1 MSEFAR
7 HVVRE
12 DVALAWPLPA
22 AVVQRRREKLVR
34 AILGGDVYCHFE
46 RAGRRLACAFSN
58 ERKYLLG
65 NVVRDWLREAHGAQ
79 RFLWCEMLDGALALV
94 LVVDGRVHKEAADV
108 ANVDREVGMALARLG
123 PKAPVFAHRDVQVAA
138 LESVPQKQVLDV
150 SVRDRLG
157 ELRRRNAP
165 IPELALADSLP
176 PVRRLNVGLAWGRRL
191 AVAAGLVALAT
202 FAIRWW
208 QDRPDDAATVVVDD
222 RPSVSEAEYQA
233 LLEAPDPA
241 ALLPAI
247 HRAYRQL
254 LADPLL
260 GANWTVENLAWT
272 RQEGTLAVDISL
284 PTTGGAAQPLA
295 LDADVQAA
303 IERHAE
309 SRGWAL
315 AWREQGGGSATV
327 NIPVT
332 MRGSERSRMPEMP
345 SAANPWHRVR
355 LAEDLLPVGRLRTFG
370 PERNATFVSYLSALA
385 VRDAEWSS
393 AELANWLGARLGGGP
408 LLLESLVLVQSGP
421 WATGELRFRSVYCA
435 TADSAGNACADAAT
449 S

>member
-46 RAGRRLACAFSN
+46 RTGRRLACAFSN

-108 ANVDREVGMALARLG
+108 ANVDREVGMALTRLG
-123 PKAPVFAHRDVQVAA
+123 PKAPVFAHRDVRVAA

-157 ELRRRNAP
+157 ELRRRNQP
-165 IPELALADSLP
+165 VPELALADSLP

-284 PTTGGAAQPLA
+284 PTTGSAAQPLA

-303 IERHAE
+303 IERYAE

-332 MRGSERSRMPEMP
+332 MRGSGGTRMPEMP
-345 SAANPWHRVR
+345 SAANPWHRLR

-385 VRDAEWSS
+385 VKDAEWSS
-393 AELANWLGARLGGGP
+393 AELANWLGTRLGGGP

-435 TADSAGNACADAAT
+435 TADSTGNACADAAT

>member
-34 AILGGDVYCHFE
+34 AILGGAVYCHFE
-46 RAGRRLACAFSN
+46 RTGRRIACAFSN

-65 NVVRDWLREAHGAQ
+65 NIVRDWLREAHGAES
-79 RFLWCEMLDGALALV
+79 FLWCELIDGALALV
-94 LVVDGRVHKEAADV
+94 LVVDGRIHKDAADV

-123 PKAPVFAHRDVQVAA
+123 PEAPVFAHRDVQIGALAA
-138 LESVPQKQVLDV
+138 VPHKQTLDA
-150 SVRDRLG
+150 SVRDRLRQ
-157 ELRRRNAP
+157 LRAGNAP
-165 IPELALADSLP
+165 VAELALADSLP
-176 PVRRLNVGLAWGRRL
+176 QVRRLNAALAWTRRVAVVASL
-191 AVAAGLVALAT
+191 AALAT
-202 FAIRWW
+202 LTIRWW
-208 QDRPDDAATVVVDD
+208 QGRADDAAAVVVED
-222 RPSVSEAEYQA
+222 RPSVSDAEYQA

-254 LADPLL
+254 LADPVL

-272 RQEGTLAVDISL
+272 RQQGTLAVDISL
-284 PTTGGAAQPLA
+284 PTTPASAQPQA
-295 LDADVQAA
+295 LGANVQAA
-303 IERHAE
+303 IEQHAAR
-309 SRGWAL
+309 RGWVL
-315 AWREQGGGSATV
+315 AWREQGDGSATI
-327 NIPVT
+327 NIPVAT
-332 MRGSERSRMPEMP
+332 GEAAARSRVPEAP
-345 SAANPWHRVR
+345 SAANPWHPSR
-355 LAEDLLPVGRLRTFG
+355 LAEDLLPVGQLRTFDA
-370 PERNATFVSYLSALA
+370 ERNSTFVSYLSALA
-385 VRDAEWSS
+385 VQNAEWSS

-408 LLLESLVLVQSGP
+408 LLLESLVLVNSGP

-435 TADSAGNACADAAT
+435 PADPTGACADAAT

>member
-12 DVALAWPLPA
+12 DVALAWSLPE

-46 RAGRRLACAFSN
+46 RTGRRLACAFSN

-65 NVVRDWLREAHGAQ
+65 NIVRDWLRDAHGAE

-123 PKAPVFAHRDVQVAA
+123 PEALVFSHRNVQLVA
-138 LESVPQKQVLDV
+138 LEPMPHKQVLDL
-150 SVRDRLG
+150 SVRDRLSD
-157 ELRRRNAP
+157 LRRRNAP
-165 IPELALADSLP
+165 IPELALANSLT
-176 PVRRLNVGLAWGRRL
+176 PVRRLNAGLAWGRRL
-191 AVAAGLVALAT
+191 AVVAGLVAVAVL
-202 FAIRWW
+202 AIRWW
-208 QDRPDDAATVVVDD
+208 QARPDEAATVAVDD

-247 HRAYRQL
+247 HQAYREL

-260 GANWTVENLAWT
+260 GTNWTVESLAWT
-272 RQEGTLAVDISL
+272 RQESTLAVDISL
-284 PTTGGAAQPLA
+284 PTTGAQPLV
-295 LDADVQAA
+295 LDADMQAG
-303 IERHAE
+303 IEQHAE
-309 SRGWAL
+309 NRGWSL
-315 AWREQGGGSATV
+315 AWRERGSGGRATV

-332 MRGSERSRMPEMP
+332 MGGSPRSRVPETP
-345 SAANPWHRVR
+345 SALNRWHRLR
-355 LAEDLLPVGRLRTFG
+355 LAEDLLPVGRLRTFDA
-370 PERNATFVSYLSALA
+370 ERNSTFVSYLSALA
-385 VRDAEWSS
+385 VKDAEWSS
-393 AELANWLGARLGGGP
+393 AELANWLGTRLGGGP

-435 TADSAGNACADAAT
+435 TADSTGNACADAAT

>member
-12 DVALAWPLPA
+12 DVALAWSLPE

-46 RAGRRLACAFSN
+46 RSGRRMACAFSN
-58 ERKYLLG
+58 ERKYLLA
-65 NVVRDWLREAHGAQ
+65 NVVRDWLREAHGAE

-94 LVVDGRVHKEAADV
+94 LVVDGRIHKEAADV
-108 ANVDREVGMALARLG
+108 ANVDREVSMALARLG
-123 PKAPVFAHRDVQVAA
+123 PEAPVFVHRDVQVAA
-138 LESVPQKQVLDV
+138 LDAVPHKQVLDD
-150 SVRDRLG
+150 SVRDRLRD
-157 ELRRRNAP
+157 LRRRNVR
-165 IPELALADSLP
+165 IPELVLAASLP
-176 PVRRLNVGLAWGRRL
+176 PVRRLNASFVWGRRV
-191 AVAAGLVALAT
+191 AVAAGLVAAAT
-202 FAIRWW
+202 LAIRWW
-208 QDRPDDAATVVVDD
+208 QERPDEAATVVADD

-272 RQEGTLAVDISL
+272 RQQNALAVDISL
-284 PTTGGAAQPLA
+284 PRTGDAALA

-303 IERHAE
+303 IKRHAE
-309 SRGWAL
+309 NRGWSL
-315 AWREQGGGSATV
+315 AWRDQEGGGSATV

-332 MRGSERSRMPEMP
+332 MRGSPRSRVPETP
-345 SAANPWHRVR
+345 SAVNRWHRIR
-355 LAEDLLPVGRLRTFG
+355 LAEDLLPVGRLRMFDAQ
-370 PERNATFVSYLSALA
+370 RNSTFVSYLSALA
-385 VRDAEWSS
+385 VKDAEWSS
-393 AELANWLGARLGGGP
+393 ADLANWLGTRLGGGP
-408 LLLESLVLVQSGP
+408 LLLESLVLVRSGP

-435 TADSAGNACADAAT
+435 TADSTGKACADAAT